1 MKQTLVNF
9 SNHMVDILN
18 NPATTYKEKISIL
31 IDNFNHLITHDPQ
44 LVEFFLTQIINNRD
58 VFAKEVNPK
67 EKILG
72 SLFFKQLIEAGYSPE
87 QSINL
92 YINFIGM
99 LLVTI
104 IGRPMIQQ
112 ANDMSDT
119 DYTAFINQR
128 AKMIPSW
135 LEQMFNL
142 K

>member
-1 MKQTLVNF
+1 M
-9 SNHMVDILN
+9 
-18 NPATTYKEKISIL
+18 
-31 IDNFNHLITHDPQ
+31 
-44 LVEFFLTQIINNRD
+44 VEFFLTQIINNRD

-72 SLFFKQLIEAGYSPE
+72 SLFFKQLNEAGYSHE

-112 ANDMSDT
+112 ANGMSNT
-119 DYTAFINQR
+119 DYITFINQR

>member
-1 MKQTLVNF
+1 ML
-9 SNHMVDILN
+9 ILFN
-18 NPATTYKEKISIL
+18 SINEIKYFGTSKEKISIL